1 MYFLFS
7 LFCVNNVICM
17 KIFRFLL
24 VLCGTLFASMG
35 LAGEI
40 DGMRFIHIG
49 LEEGL
54 SHSTIFGIRIKKA
67 ICGLPLMTDLI
78 NMTVIILLS
87 TGISIRIRRV

>member
-1 MYFLFS
+1 
-7 LFCVNNVICM
+7 
-17 KIFRFLL
+17 
-24 VLCGTLFASMG
+24 MG

-54 SHSTIFGIRIKKA
+54 SHSTIFGIKV

-78 NMTVIILLS
+78 SMTVIILLS

>member
-1 MYFLFS
+1 MRTL
-7 LFCVNNVICM
+7 
-17 KIFRFLL
+17 RFLSL
-24 VLCGTLFASMG
+24 LCGILFACMG

-40 DGMRFIHIG
+40 DGMRFTHIG

-54 SHSTIFGIRIKKA
+54 SHSTIFGINQDKEGNLWFA
-67 ICGLPLMTDLI
+67 TYDGF

>member
-1 MYFLFS
+1 
-7 LFCVNNVICM
+7 
-17 KIFRFLL
+17 
-24 VLCGTLFASMG
+24 MG
-35 LAGEI
+35 FAGEI

-54 SHSTIFGIRIKKA
+54 SHSTIFGINQDKEG

>member
-54 SHSTIFGIRIKKA
+54 SHSTIFGINQDKE
-67 ICGLPLMTDLI
+67 GNLMTDLI